1 MTFSDDHNNLSA
13 TDHTAESTHESIDA
27 ILRPNSVVVVGAS
40 PSGSAFTTSPL
51 KNLKR
56 HGYQGRMY
64 AVNPRYEDIEG
75 TLCVP
80 DIASLPEVPDT
91 AVVVVGARRVP
102 AILAECVGAGI
113 KSATVVA
120 GGFSE
125 LGGEG
130 EKLEAEIQELIT
142 ATGLRLVGPNT
153 AGLFNVVDG
162 YVPRASFN
170 HPERLKVG
178 GLAIATQSG
187 ALCNT
192 LLIRSLAHG
201 QGLSYAVATGSQWDL
216 NLWDFIEY
224 FVVDER
230 TRSIITIIEGLK
242 DPEKFLV
249 AARHAATADKPV
261 ILLKA
266 GRSELGGRVVETH
279 SGALSGSADVQIS
292 VMRENGV
299 IVVDDLD
306 ELWETAQLFDRW
318 PTPARSESRSLKSLG
333 IATYSGGD
341 GALAVDAA
349 AVVGLDCPEPSQET
363 VAIWQA
369 AFEFATPAN
378 PFDYTGEVIAKPEL
392 VGPATAAMLDDQA
405 YDMVLVTVPTWS
417 TALFK
422 LIVVPAIEECVAR
435 PQRFAA
441 LSMWSASGTTEENE
455 AIVLES
461 GVPLFDGSHRAVRA
475 MARYSSYMANRQTL
489 RSDVGALSA
498 VTRRTSGNTIIQD
511 YWASRTLLAEAG
523 IPFNE
528 ARLCEDASDA
538 VAAAEALGFPV
549 TVKLSSID
557 IVHKTAVGAV
567 KLYLRDAKEVSDA
580 VHSMLAASPDAKI
593 VVESFAPSV
602 AMALVGGHR
611 DPEFGPVVV
620 VGLGGIYAESYH
632 DVTHVRCPATA
643 ESVQRA
649 LLTTVF
655 GEMLGEGSSRLRELS
670 EIASRATTWFAEH
683 DDVQGFD
690 INPILLGLDGRMVGV
705 DARVELT

>member
-1 MTFSDDHNNLSA
+1 VTEIQH
-13 TDHTAESTHESIDA
+13 AESTLEAIEG
-27 ILRPNSVVVVGAS
+27 ILRPDSVVVVGAS

-64 AVNPRYEDIEG
+64 AVNPRYDNIDG

-91 AVVVVGARRVP
+91 AVLLIGARRVP
-102 AILAECVGAGI
+102 AILTECVDAGI

-130 EKLEAEIQELIT
+130 EKLEAEIKDLL
-142 ATGLRLVGPNT
+142 ANSGLRLVGPNT

-170 HPERLKVG
+170 HPEHMKVG

-224 FVVDER
+224 FVADER

-249 AARHAATADKPV
+249 AARHAANADKPV

-266 GRSELGGRVVETH
+266 GRSELGGKVVETH
-279 SGALSGSADVQIS
+279 SGALSGSAEVQIS

-318 PTPARSESRSLKSLG
+318 PTPSRSDIRSMTSLG

-349 AVVGLDCPEPSQET
+349 ALVGLDCPEPSPNTAAAWQE
-363 VAIWQA
+363 

-392 VGPATAAMLDDQA
+392 VGPATAAMLDDPV

-417 TALFK
+417 TGLFK
-422 LIVVPAIEECVAR
+422 LIVVPAIDECVAR

-455 AIVLES
+455 AIVLDS

-475 MARYSSYMANRQTL
+475 MARYSTYMANRQTWQ
-489 RSDVGALSA
+489 SDPPLS
-498 VTRRTSGNTIIQD
+498 VSSSSRRTSEGTVIQD
-511 YWASRTLLAEAG
+511 YWESRLLLTEAG

-528 ARLCEDASDA
+528 ARLCQGASDA
-538 VAAAEALGFPV
+538 VVAADGLGYPV
-549 TVKLSSID
+549 TVKLTSSD
-557 IVHKTAVGAV
+557 IVHKAAVGAV
-567 KLYLRDAKEVSDA
+567 KLYLRDASEVTEA
-580 VHSMLAASPDAKI
+580 VLSMLAASPNAKI

-632 DVTHVRCPATA
+632 DVAHVRCPATA
-643 ESVQRA
+643 ETLRRA
-649 LLTTVF
+649 LSTTVF

-670 EIASRATTWFAEH
+670 EIASRTTTWFADH
-683 DDVQGFD
+683 DNVQGFD
-690 INPILLGLDGRMVGV
+690 INPLLLGLDGRIVAV
-705 DARVELT
+705 DARVELA